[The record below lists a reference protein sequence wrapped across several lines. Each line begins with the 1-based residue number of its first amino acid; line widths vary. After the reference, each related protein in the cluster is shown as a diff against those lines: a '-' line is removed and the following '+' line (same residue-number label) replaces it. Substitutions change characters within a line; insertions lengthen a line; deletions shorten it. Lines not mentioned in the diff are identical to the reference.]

1 MGTAPV
7 NSLIFSKGSEFI
19 FAGMGDGTTKAWNF
33 MKQAKLAANIL
44 PPASQKFG
52 PDLQFSP
59 ISSVSLNC
67 NNQLLATS
75 NNKGIISLY
84 KTDQLFHPIDTPKND
99 NPLYMQEYAQINSDL
114 TQAGGIN

>member
-44 PPASQKFG
+44 PPAS
-52 PDLQFSP
+52 
-59 ISSVSLNC
+59 
-67 NNQLLATS
+67 
-75 NNKGIISLY
+75 
-84 KTDQLFHPIDTPKND
+84 
-99 NPLYMQEYAQINSDL
+99 
-114 TQAGGIN
+114 